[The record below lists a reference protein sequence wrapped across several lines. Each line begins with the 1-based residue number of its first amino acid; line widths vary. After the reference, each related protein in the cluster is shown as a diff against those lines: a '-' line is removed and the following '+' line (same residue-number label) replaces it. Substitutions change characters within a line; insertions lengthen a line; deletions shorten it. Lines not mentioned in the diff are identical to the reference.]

1 MAWVSARFGIELFG
15 PIESRSLVGDFSG
28 NNFRDRAGNV
38 DVNIFIFLLINIAHQ
53 GPVTYNAKKHAS
65 VQRVCKRAGVFE
77 GHSA

>member
-53 GPVTYNAKKHAS
+53 GPVTYNNNDGS
-65 VQRVCKRAGVFE
+65 CGRR
-77 GHSA
+77 